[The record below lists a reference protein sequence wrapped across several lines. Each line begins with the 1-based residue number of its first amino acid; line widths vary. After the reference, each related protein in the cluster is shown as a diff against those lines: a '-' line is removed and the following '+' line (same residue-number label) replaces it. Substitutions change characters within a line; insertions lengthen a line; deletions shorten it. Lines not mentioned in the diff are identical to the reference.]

1 MAIEVGAAVARE
13 MEKKVKVCDSAAEAE
28 KVNHD
33 GHANNHRSKMLTF
46 CCYLN

>member
-13 MEKKVKVCDSAAEAE
+13 MEKKVKLSDSTTDTE